1 MTLRTATL
9 AAEPAAAADTMAAVV
24 KTTPGVGHVEFLRV
38 PEPECGPGRVKI
50 EVAFSGVCGTDLHVY
65 HDRFRN
71 YPPVILGHEFSG
83 IVTETGA
90 GVQRA
95 RVGDRVT
102 VFPAS
107 AVICGSCEYCR
118 RGYYLFC
125 PARRGMGHGVHGSF
139 TRFVV
144 VREDQVYH
152 LPPNVPLED
161 GALTEPFACAVQ
173 AVEELGEIR
182 LGDTVL
188 ISGPGPIGL
197 LCLLLLRGR
206 AKTIVAGTATDAMR
220 LELAG
225 RLGAEVLADVSRED
239 LLSVVERETCGRG
252 VDVAMECAGS
262 AASVA
267 NCLQAAGK
275 LGRYVQ
281 LGIIGSEA
289 FVPFDL
295 LLYKQLR
302 LQGSVGYSV
311 KTWARVM
318 QILEQGKVSLAPL
331 ITHKL
336 PLSRWR
342 EAFDLCE
349 KKQAVKVLLY
359 YDEA

>member
-1 MTLRTATL
+1 MMSKTARL
-9 AAEPAAAADTMAAVV
+9 PAEQSAAARTMAAVV
-24 KTTPGVGHVEFLRV
+24 KTRSGEGHVQWIRV
-38 PEPECGPGRVKI
+38 AEPQCSPGKVKI
-50 EVAFSGVCGTDLHVY
+50 EVAYSGVCGTDLHVY

-90 GVQRA
+90 GVERV

-107 AVICGSCEYCR
+107 AVICGACEYCR

-125 PARRGMGHGVHGSF
+125 PARRGMGHGVNGSF
-139 TRFVV
+139 TRYVV
-144 VREDQVYH
+144 VREDQVYL

-173 AVEELGEIR
+173 AVEELGGIR
-182 LGDTVL
+182 LADTVL

-206 AKTIVAGTATDAMR
+206 AKTIVAGTATDAVR
-220 LELAG
+220 LELAR
-225 RLGAEVLADVSRED
+225 RLGAEVVVDVSRED
-239 LLSVVERETCGRG
+239 LLSVIERKTHGRG

-262 AASVA
+262 PASVA

-289 FVPFDL
+289 PVPFDL
-295 LLYKQLR
+295 VLFKQLR
-302 LQGSVGYSV
+302 LWGSVGYSLQ
-311 KTWARVM
+311 TWTKVM
-318 QILEQGKVSLAPL
+318 QILEQGRVCLTPL

-349 KKQAVKVLLY
+349 KKRAVKVLLY
-359 YDEA
+359 YDEV